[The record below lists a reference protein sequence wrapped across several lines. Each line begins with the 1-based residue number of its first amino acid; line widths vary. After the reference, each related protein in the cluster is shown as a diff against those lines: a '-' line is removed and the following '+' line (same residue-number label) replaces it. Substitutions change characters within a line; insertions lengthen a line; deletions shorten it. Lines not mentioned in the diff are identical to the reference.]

1 MERLTGF
8 LIILLLVAC
17 SEQSAQ
23 DPVVSNMALAAQNTI
38 QKLSVNNHALWDHGA
53 SKDLV
58 WASVTLKNETGDFIA
73 GRSRDDFILTET
85 LLDADGNVVDEAQIQ
100 YRDPPYTFYQFYGP
114 GFWERTVSPEKIDI
128 LFIVDGTG
136 TMSDEIAAVRSEMHA
151 FVNRLQTNHV
161 DFRMAAIRDEQVPG
175 GNDILPE
182 DNNTPFPFHGVMHV
196 EDIHGWIDA
205 RIVTGGENWEPTTG
219 YDSLMLATLFDWRN
233 EPDVRKLIVVITDT
247 LPQSVYGTFWHLDST
262 AANRAAAELALKDK
276 GFEVLFSQPAT
287 QTGVMDHPDMGLYTD
302 PDFNP
307 KAGCSLIAANDWD
320 CGFNTIGTR
329 ISWPFQQADITLAVN
344 QSVADSQ
351 YYFAWQ
357 SSVSTSYTAQ
367 DHSVQITI
375 STADPDNPTA
385 DIENSFTYSPIL
397 ETTQIT
403 LTVTNELDELVDDAA
418 VDLYYEMGD
427 RRVRMKS
434 AYSPTDDP
442 GKIAYTLVPIQDYLA
457 HVDYGWGEYSYDI
470 IFYEGTKHISV
481 TSDGVYDFKLKTGA
495 GNSEL
500 SKARGLLQDLGRW
513 GVTEKP
519 FSDFVDDAEAWLD
532 QLEQNGIDRVDME
545 RIKRFYVAMSG
556 YVNASGYAEVE
567 GVRITKDFEEVLL
580 KFRDIIE
587 RIRGISKDSK
597 IATAVS
603 MVEAVGRLDLPAIGE
618 IAAGE
623 AVVEALK
630 TYAEDELVPEVIA
643 KIIEHIPGNIDDA
656 HKSLLK
662 IMINNLI
669 LGHWDDWPAL
679 LNTIGNLA
687 MDEAMDEVRSLVLT
701 QVSDELLTNID
712 TDPTVKD
719 AIKTAL
725 TEFASQGFTDGFS
738 SALQSIQGQLSALGS
753 KERVSY
759 LLDTTF
765 DQIHEQL
772 TAGPVRDFVLPITG
786 LLMNAVVQQEE
797 INDDVVIR
805 LLAHY
810 FTQQIIMK
818 PHFNTPVADKLD
830 HALTKAKVFSS
841 GVELDWGWDQHVD
854 MSADFADFR
863 VAESPNMDDLND
875 DTWNKLAKQDA
886 IDDFSQV
893 LTIVSDTFMPILQT
907 LFSGL
912 CSTGYATCAIA
923 DDTKDFIA
931 VLDAVGLM
939 TKVLELGLKTEDLTH
954 LNDDVAF
961 INNVLLVN

>member
-1 MERLTGF
+1 MKQWIGF
-8 LIILLLVAC
+8 FFFFLLIAC
-17 SEQSAQ
+17 SDQSEQ
-23 DPVVSNMALAAQNTI
+23 DTIVSNILNRAPDTSEKI
-38 QKLSVNNHALWDHGA
+38 SVNDHALWDRGA
-53 SKDLV
+53 GKDLV
-58 WASVTLKNETGDFIA
+58 WASVTLKNTL
-73 GRSRDDFILTET
+73 DDFVTGRVSDDFTLTET
-85 LLDADGNVVDEAQIQ
+85 LLDADSNVVDQAQVQ
-100 YRDPPYTFYQFYGP
+100 FQAAPYTSYQFYGP
-114 GFWERTVSPEKIDI
+114 GFWERTVSSEKVDV

-136 TMSDEIAAVRSEMHA
+136 TMSDEIAAIRSEMHD

-161 DFRMAAIRDEQVPG
+161 DFRMAAIRDDQVPG
-175 GNDILPE
+175 ANDILPE
-182 DNNTPFPFHGVMHV
+182 DNNAPFPFHGVMHV
-196 EDIHGWIDA
+196 EDIHEWIDA
-205 RIVTGGENWEPTTG
+205 RIVTAGENWEPTTG

-233 EPDVRKLIVVITDT
+233 EPDVRKIIVLITDT

-262 AANRAAAELALKDK
+262 AANRAAAEIALKNK
-276 GFEVLFSQPAT
+276 SFEVYFSQPAT
-287 QTGVMDHPDMGLYTD
+287 QAGVMGHPDMGHYTD

-307 KAGCSLIAANDWD
+307 RAGCSLIAENQWD
-320 CGFNTIGTR
+320 CGFNSIGTR
-329 ISWPFQQADITLAVN
+329 ISWPFQQTDITLLDN
-344 QSVADSQ
+344 QSLEDSQ

-357 SSVSTSYTAQ
+357 SSISTSSTPQ

-375 STADPDNPTA
+375 STADPDNPTT
-385 DIENSFTYSPIL
+385 DIENSFTYAPIL
-397 ETTQIT
+397 ETTSLT
-403 LTVTNELDELVDDAA
+403 LTVTNELNELVDDAA

-434 AYSPTDDP
+434 AYSPTGDP
-442 GKIAYTLVPIQDYLA
+442 GNIPYTLVPLQDYRA
-457 HVDYGWGEYSYDI
+457 HVDYGWGDYGYDN
-470 IFYEGTKHISV
+470 IFYEGSKHISV
-481 TSDGVYDFKLKTGA
+481 TSGGVYDLQLSTGA
-495 GNSEL
+495 SNSEL
-500 SKARGLLQDLGRW
+500 SKARGLLQDLKRW

-519 FSDFVDDAEAWLD
+519 FSDFVDDAETWLD

-567 GVRITKDFEEVLL
+567 GVRITEDFEEVLL

-587 RIRGISKDSK
+587 RIRDISEDSK

-603 MVEAVGRLDLPAIGE
+603 MVEAEARLDLLAIGE

-643 KIIEHIPGNIDDA
+643 KIIEHIPGDINDA
-656 HKSLLK
+656 HKSLLNV
-662 IMINNLI
+662 MINNLI

-687 MDEAMDEVRSLVLT
+687 MDDAMDEVRSLVLA
-701 QVSDELLTNID
+701 QVSDEVLDNVNVD
-712 TDPTVKD
+712 QTVKD
-719 AIKTAL
+719 AIKTVL
-725 TEFASQGFTDGFS
+725 TEFANQGFTDGFT
-738 SALQSIQGQLSALGS
+738 SAMQSVQGQLTALGS

-759 LLDTTF
+759 LLDTAF
-765 DQIHEQL
+765 DQINEQL
-772 TAGPVRDFVLPITG
+772 AAGPVRYFVIPITQ

-797 INDDVVIR
+797 INDDVVIK

-818 PHFNTPVADKLD
+818 PHFNTPVAIKLD
-830 HALTKAKVFSS
+830 DALTKAKVFSS

-863 VAESPNMDDLND
+863 ISESPNLKDLNN

-893 LTIVSDTFMPILQT
+893 LTVLSDTVMPLLQT

-923 DDTKDFIA
+923 DDTQEFMA

-939 TKVLELGLKTEDLTH
+939 TKVLELGLKAEDLTH